1 MDEISP
7 LVALPCKLG
16 NLISDESVFASCV
29 DIAGIELITNRRSL
43 FSEPSMT
50 KLPLVPITL
59 ENRNSSSSVQQ
70 NGVLLKIESN
80 CDNSKDGEDNIL
92 VRKRQSESC
101 LIFGNGINSEL
112 KGNDPTALVRGPLA
126 GIRDS
131 PYATNG
137 TNSLCIGEC
146 IVLETNL
153 EPKPHNQLDKSNSIS
168 HSMKK
173 SESWVSTITS
183 EIGDDL
189 VTVEKTGEAVSMREP
204 KRTFSTSLLEVSEEM
219 KTNKQIL
226 HSNYQPLWGVTSICG
241 RRQEMED
248 AVVAL
253 PRFVKIPSQMLSDS
267 PLFSSIHQDLTAHLF
282 GVYDGHGGSQVANY
296 CRERLHLALSEEID
310 IAKENLHTEIG
321 ERNLKDQWLR
331 VFLKCFHRLDNEVGG
346 FPRFDDNIASNPPLP
361 PIAPESVGSTA
372 VVAVV
377 CSTHIIVANC
387 GDSRAV
393 LYRGKVPMPLS
404 VDHKPNREDEC
415 ARIEAAG
422 GKVINWDG
430 YRVSGVLAVSRS
442 IGDRYLRPYVV
453 ADPEIMFVPRTKE
466 DECLILA
473 SDGLWDVMTN
483 DEACDLAR
491 RRILLWHKKNGA
503 TLSKERGADI
513 DPAAQDAAAYLS
525 QLAFQRG
532 SRDNISVIVVD
543 LKAQRKFKKKT

>member
-16 NLISDESVFASCV
+16 NLISDESVFTSCV

-80 CDNSKDGEDNIL
+80 CDKSKDGEDNIL

-101 LIFGNGINSEL
+101 LIFSNDIKPEL
-112 KGNDPTALVRGPLA
+112 KGNDPNAFVRGPLT
-126 GIRDS
+126 GITDS

-137 TNSLCIGEC
+137 ANSLCIGDSL
-146 IVLETNL
+146 VLETNL
-153 EPKPHNQLDKSNSIS
+153 EPKPHNQCNTIS

-183 EIGDDL
+183 EIVDDL
-189 VTVEKTGEAVSMREP
+189 VTVEETGEAVSMREP

-253 PRFVKIPSQMLSDS
+253 PQFVKIPSQMLSDS

-321 ERNLKDQWLR
+321 EHNLKDQWLR

-346 FPRFDDNIASNPPLP
+346 FPRFDDNISSNHPLP

-442 IGDRYLRPYVV
+442 I
-453 ADPEIMFVPRTKE
+453 DPEIMFVPRTKE

-483 DEACDLAR
+483 EEACDFAR

-503 TLSKERGADI
+503 TLSKERGTDI
-513 DPAAQDAAAYLS
+513 DLAAQDAADYLS

-543 LKAQRKFKKKT
+543 LKAQRKFRKKT

>member
-16 NLISDESVFASCV
+16 NLISDESVFTSCV

-80 CDNSKDGEDNIL
+80 CDKSKDGEDNIL

-101 LIFGNGINSEL
+101 LIFSNDIKPEL
-112 KGNDPTALVRGPLA
+112 KGNDPNAFVRGPLA
-126 GIRDS
+126 GITDS

-137 TNSLCIGEC
+137 ANSLCIGDSL
-146 IVLETNL
+146 VLETNL
-153 EPKPHNQLDKSNSIS
+153 EPKPHNQCNSIS

-183 EIGDDL
+183 EIVDDL
-189 VTVEKTGEAVSMREP
+189 VTVEETGEAVSMREP

-321 ERNLKDQWLR
+321 EHNLKDQWLR

-346 FPRFDDNIASNPPLP
+346 FPRFDGNISSNHPLP
-361 PIAPESVGSTA
+361 PIAPSPLGPRLWSQLFVLPISLLQ
-372 VVAVV
+372 
-377 CSTHIIVANC
+377 IV
-387 GDSRAV
+387 
-393 LYRGKVPMPLS
+393 
-404 VDHKPNREDEC
+404 PNREDEC

-483 DEACDLAR
+483 EEACDLAR

-503 TLSKERGADI
+503 TLSKERGTDI
-513 DPAAQDAAAYLS
+513 DLAAQDAADYLS

-543 LKAQRKFKKKT
+543 LKAQRKFRKKA